1 MQNLLNEITS
11 EQFTKMDLEGYRI
24 SSVER
29 EYAEL
34 KQRWIVVESQQK
46 KALDLKQLDK
56 KVEKVTLQAQKQL
69 QQLSRQEFAC
79 EEDTWTAITKLE
91 KRLEWHHLKDIS
103 VVEKCHY
110 SHRGKPRQHE
120 QPTRRS
126 YHVQATLTLN
136 IEKVEALPQRAGRFV
151 LATNHLDN
159 QSLRDE
165 ELLIQYK
172 QQQGDECGFRFLK
185 DPLFLASSVFL
196 KTPERIMALAF
207 IMALCLLVYNLGQ
220 RQLRMALSEKNKTV
234 LNQLKKPI
242 QNPTLRWIFQCFQG
256 IHWVGSDNGSQ
267 IINLTLERERIL
279 RFFGATTFKY
289 YLFL

>member
-1 MQNLLNEITS
+1 M
-11 EQFTKMDLEGYRI
+11 
-24 SSVER
+24 
-29 EYAEL
+29 
-34 KQRWIVVESQQK
+34 
-46 KALDLKQLDK
+46 
-56 KVEKVTLQAQKQL
+56 
-69 QQLSRQEFAC
+69 
-79 EEDTWTAITKLE
+79 
-91 KRLEWHHLKDIS
+91 
-103 VVEKCHY
+103 
-110 SHRGKPRQHE
+110 
-120 QPTRRS
+120 
-126 YHVQATLTLN
+126 
-136 IEKVEALPQRAGRFV
+136 
-151 LATNHLDN
+151 
-159 QSLRDE
+159 RDE

-172 QQQGDECGFRFLK
+172 QQQGVERGFRFLK

-256 IHWVGSDNGSQ
+256 IHWVGSDNGSR

-279 RFFGATTFKY
+279 RFFGATTCKY

>member
-11 EQFTKMDLEGYRI
+11 EQFTKMDVEGYRI

-29 EYAEL
+29 ESAEL

-126 YHVQATLTLN
+126 YHAQATLTLN
-136 IEKVEALPQRAGRFV
+136 IEKVEALQLRAGRFV

-165 ELLIQYK
+165 ELLIQYISI
-172 QQQGDECGFRFLK
+172 FMNVRS
-185 DPLFLASSVFL
+185 PLDYQS
-196 KTPERIMALAF
+196 
-207 IMALCLLVYNLGQ
+207 LV
-220 RQLRMALSEKNKTV
+220 
-234 LNQLKKPI
+234 P
-242 QNPTLRWIFQCFQG
+242 
-256 IHWVGSDNGSQ
+256 
-267 IINLTLERERIL
+267 
-279 RFFGATTFKY
+279 
-289 YLFL
+289 